1 MTTCKGMDEDIA
13 AIETWAK
20 IFTEPEVLAK
30 TVGKRWLFHGKTIK
44 ADIAQEEAD
53 WSAGSYFDAGVD
65 TAKALTE
72 AVGPIKT
79 DANEAVNA
87 LPAPIL
93 FIGGMLE
100 GLVAENHL
108 AEITTCVT
116 DGESTVADVESLL
129 ADFEAGHMIRAAKMA
144 KKVVSEFPV
153 TLSAC
158 EGMGD
163 DLGAL
168 EKWAGI
174 FLQPKHLV
182 EDIAKSMVFHKKAID
197 ADVSTI
203 KTDWSAGQYYASGQA
218 AADLLYVAV
227 GPVEQPAEV
236 NETVVGMDLLALPD
250 FAAGFMYGMVGDNH
264 LAEMEA
270 CYAGVTPLMTYAEA
284 AFKDIEAFHIFAAM
298 KQLEEM
304 VYHFQLDIAP
314 CTNMGDD
321 IQEIEQWAAIFK
333 QPKALVSQATKHYL
347 LHKKAITT
355 DIATVKADWSAA
367 SYFAAGRAAAD
378 LVTVLVGPMQ

>member
-1 MTTCKGMDEDIA
+1 
-13 AIETWAK
+13 
-20 IFTEPEVLAK
+20 
-30 TVGKRWLFHGKTIK
+30 
-44 ADIAQEEAD
+44 
-53 WSAGSYFDAGVD
+53 
-65 TAKALTE
+65 
-72 AVGPIKT
+72 
-79 DANEAVNA
+79 
-87 LPAPIL
+87 
-93 FIGGMLE
+93 MLE

-236 NETVVGMDLLALPD
+236 NEAVVGMDLLALPD

-298 KQLEEM
+298 K
-304 VYHFQLDIAP
+304 
-314 CTNMGDD
+314 
-321 IQEIEQWAAIFK
+321 
-333 QPKALVSQATKHYL
+333 
-347 LHKKAITT
+347 
-355 DIATVKADWSAA
+355 
-367 SYFAAGRAAAD
+367 
-378 LVTVLVGPMQ
+378 